1 MVVAQPA
8 DDSDDVANLHLL
20 DWALR
25 IEAFGAMETAPVPP
39 PIAIPDVTALEDS
52 GGIDEELIVT
62 PGKIITQT
70 FFS

>member
-1 MVVAQPA
+1 
-8 DDSDDVANLHLL
+8 
-20 DWALR
+20 
-25 IEAFGAMETAPVPP
+25 METAPVPP

-70 FFS
+70 FPQFCPIDFLHFAL

>member
-1 MVVAQPA
+1 
-8 DDSDDVANLHLL
+8 
-20 DWALR
+20 
-25 IEAFGAMETAPVPP
+25 METAPVPP

-70 FFS
+70 FFT

>member
-1 MVVAQPA
+1 
-8 DDSDDVANLHLL
+8 
-20 DWALR
+20 
-25 IEAFGAMETAPVPP
+25 METAPVPP

-70 FFS
+70 FFRSALLTCTILPYVPHVLRAFNYLRDFDY

>member
-1 MVVAQPA
+1 
-8 DDSDDVANLHLL
+8 
-20 DWALR
+20 
-25 IEAFGAMETAPVPP
+25 METAPVPP

-70 FFS
+70 FFRSALLTCAILPYVPHVLCAVNYLRDSDY

>member
-1 MVVAQPA
+1 
-8 DDSDDVANLHLL
+8 
-20 DWALR
+20 
-25 IEAFGAMETAPVPP
+25 METAPVPP

-70 FFS
+70 FFRSALLTYAILPYIPHVLCAFNYFSDSDH